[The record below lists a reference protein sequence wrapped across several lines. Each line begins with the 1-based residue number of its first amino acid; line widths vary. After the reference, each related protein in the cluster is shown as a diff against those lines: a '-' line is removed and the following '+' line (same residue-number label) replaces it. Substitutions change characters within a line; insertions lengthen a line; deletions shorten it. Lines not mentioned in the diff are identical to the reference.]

1 MLADR
6 LFYVVRLSLGSRL
19 LLIYIWL
26 LLRSRS
32 LLVFTRYTQ
41 LMTLQ
46 AASLSLPVN
55 RSKPLTISDL
65 AFFWPGKGPSLGPQG
80 PYVGPNPF
88 SVHESLQGIKLGCEK
103 VEASTSW
110 KFWPNFIFFLASN
123 YLVTIW
129 LFLLL
134 VFKFASKRGLR
145 EASRPL
151 LNHCEPTPYL
161 DSRMKSPANSSLL
174 ATCYSAL
181 FSPVHFICWFSS
193 LAVCSTLFAAC
204 CLRLTAC
211 YLRLLFVVRC
221 PLPAPRF
228 SFCSFFSMLY
238 NYFS

>member
-6 LFYVVRLSLGSRL
+6 LFYVVRLSLGSLL

-129 LFLLL
+129 LFFIISLQICIEKRSPWSLEAPAEPL
-134 VFKFASKRGLR
+134 RADPVFRFQNEKPR
-145 EASRPL
+145 E
-151 LNHCEPTPYL
+151 
-161 DSRMKSPANSSLL
+161 
-174 ATCYSAL
+174 
-181 FSPVHFICWFSS
+181 
-193 LAVCSTLFAAC
+193 
-204 CLRLTAC
+204 
-211 YLRLLFVVRC
+211 
-221 PLPAPRF
+221 
-228 SFCSFFSMLY
+228 
-238 NYFS
+238 